1 MPRSNSAN
9 SGIARCDARIDPLQN
24 VCVARSGSGSIF
36 SGPHAAESQAMTESR
51 QSRYALERAQPVRY
65 IVTAETL
72 QHFQHL
78 DCPAGPGYWS
88 IGDGDASLAYYCPY
102 CGARLAPPEVT
113 PPAESSPGVSDK
125 PQGPDSVGF
134 LLACPVCS
142 IEMEVDAVTQHAPRF
157 RRCPH
162 CATRLFV
169 SKADHDH
176 DAFPFPILTVVQH
189 DLHFPLWFPVQV

>member
-1 MPRSNSAN
+1 
-9 SGIARCDARIDPLQN
+9 
-24 VCVARSGSGSIF
+24 
-36 SGPHAAESQAMTESR
+36 MT
-51 QSRYALERAQPVRY
+51 RYAHHPLEFHC
-65 IVTAETL
+65 TAEDWL
-72 QHFQHL
+72 AAFSSYADPHF
-78 DCPAGPGYWS
+78 
-88 IGDGDASLAYYCPY
+88 
-102 CGARLAPPEVT
+102 PPT
-113 PPAESSPGVSDK
+113 ESSPGVSDK

-134 LLACPVCS
+134 LLECPVCS

>member
-1 MPRSNSAN
+1 HDRLAHLSWLQHRPPLADMGVLRNATLPQPMPRSNSAN

-24 VCVARSGSGSIF
+24 VCVAKSGSGSIF

-88 IGDGDASLAYYCPY
+88 IGDGDASRAYYCPY
-102 CGARLAPPEVT
+102 CGVRLAPEVT
-113 PPAESSPGVSDK
+113 A
-125 PQGPDSVGF
+125 
-134 LLACPVCS
+134 
-142 IEMEVDAVTQHAPRF
+142 
-157 RRCPH
+157 
-162 CATRLFV
+162 
-169 SKADHDH
+169 
-176 DAFPFPILTVVQH
+176 
-189 DLHFPLWFPVQV
+189 